1 MDTTL
6 LVVEQS
12 GLARAAL
19 TVSGVVQGVGF
30 RPYVM
35 RLARRLGVAG
45 WVRNAG
51 DAVQIEV
58 EGPESAL
65 TTFVRTLPEEL
76 PPGAVVR
83 SLREERVAPLGASGF
98 HIESSAST
106 TSPTA
111 APIPPDAA
119 PCDRCLSEITTPG
132 ARREGYPFTSCT
144 ACGPRFT
151 IARGVPFDRGR
162 TTLSGFTLCAACR
175 AEYEAP
181 GDHRCHA
188 QTIACPECGPRLVWI
203 AARPPAPPAPPHQTG
218 APPGEPLPLAE
229 GPDALSL
236 AARALRH
243 GKILALKGVGGY
255 QLLADARDEAA
266 VAELRRRKHREEK
279 PFAVLFASLDEA
291 LLRCDITGDERR
303 ELTSP
308 AAPIVLCATRAGSDL
323 APAVAMGSPLTG
335 ALLPASPL
343 HHLLARAAGGPLV
356 CTSGN
361 PSSEPLCTDDAEALD
376 RLGALADL
384 FLAHD
389 RPIARPCDDSVV
401 RVTPAGTTVL
411 RRARGFVPSS
421 IPRPRGGPAVLALGG
436 HMKSAIAL
444 AWGREVIVSQH
455 IGDLDDARS
464 LALLRSTID
473 DLLVFTGSRPE
484 IVACDAHPDY
494 GSTRVAEEIAARL
507 GVPLVRVQHH
517 HAHIAA
523 VLAEQ
528 GLSGPVL
535 GFAWDGT
542 GDGGDGTVWGGE
554 ALACDGATSRRV
566 AHLRPFSL
574 PGGDRASREPRRAA
588 AGLLAEIGQ
597 IDRAPGLDE
606 RERATLARMIARGV
620 HSPRTTSMGRL
631 FDAIAAIVGLRA
643 VTSFEG
649 QAAME
654 LEHAATGDLVEDP
667 YPMGILGD
675 APPFVIDWEPLAL
688 AVLADVK
695 AGVDRG
701 EIARR
706 FHAALADAALGVS
719 RRLGLARVAL
729 GGGCFQNT
737 RLTSAVRARL
747 SEAGFEVLTASR
759 VPPNDGGLAL
769 GQAHVATERLFACPP
784 DGEAQSRVLRPPPRG
799 RGRDG
804 ERS

>member
-1 MDTTL
+1 
-6 LVVEQS
+6 LVPS
-12 GLARAAL
+12 SLGRTALA
-19 TVSGVVQGVGF
+19 VSGVVQGVGF
-30 RPYVM
+30 RPYVL
-35 RLARRLGVAG
+35 RLAQRLGVAG

-51 DAVQIEV
+51 DTVQIEV
-58 EGPESAL
+58 EGPESAV

-98 HIESSAST
+98 HIEPSAAAA
-106 TSPTA
+106 SPTA

-132 ARREGYPFTSCT
+132 ARREGYAFTSCT
-144 ACGPRFT
+144 ACGPRYT
-151 IARGVPFDRGR
+151 IARGVPYDRGR
-162 TTLSGFTLCAACR
+162 TTFSGFILCAACR
-175 AEYEAP
+175 AEYEDP
-181 GDHRCHA
+181 EDHRCHA
-188 QTIACPECGPRLVWI
+188 QTIACPECGPRLVLI
-203 AARPPAPPAPPHQTG
+203 AARSPAPPALPRPTAG
-218 APPGEPLPLAE
+218 PPLATSSE
-229 GPDALSL
+229 SAPLAKGPEALTL
-236 AARALRH
+236 AARALQH
-243 GKILALKGVGGY
+243 GEILALKGVGGY

-291 LLRCDITGDERR
+291 LLRCDLTGDERR
-303 ELTSP
+303 ELTSQ

-343 HHLLARAAGGPLV
+343 HHLLARAFGGPLV

-361 PSSEPLCTDDAEALD
+361 PSSEPLCTDDAEAMD
-376 RLGALADL
+376 RLGTIADL
-384 FLAHD
+384 FLSHD

-401 RVTPAGTTVL
+401 RVMPSGTTVL

-421 IPRPRGGPAVLALGG
+421 IPRPRGGPTVLALGG
-436 HMKSAIAL
+436 HMKSAVAL

-455 IGDLDDARS
+455 IGDLDDAKS

-473 DLLVFTGSRPE
+473 DLLVFTGARPE

-507 GVPLVRVQHH
+507 GAALVRVQHH

-523 VLAEQ
+523 VMAEQ

-554 ALACDGATSRRV
+554 ALRCDGATSRRV

-597 IDRAPGLDE
+597 IDLAPCLDE
-606 RERATLARMIARGV
+606 RERDTFARMISRGT

-631 FDAIAAIVGLRA
+631 FDAIAALVGLRA

-654 LEHAATGDLVEDP
+654 LEHAAAGDLVDHP
-667 YPMGILGD
+667 YPMSILGE
-675 APPFVIDWEPLAL
+675 APPFVIDWEPLVV

-695 AGVDRG
+695 ARAARS

-706 FHAALADAALGVS
+706 FHAALADAAVGVS
-719 RRLGLARVAL
+719 RRLGLARIVL

-737 RLTSAVRARL
+737 RLTAAVQMRL
-747 SEAGFEVLTASR
+747 SGAGFEVITASR
-759 VPPNDGGLAL
+759 IPPNDGGLAL
-769 GQAHVATERLFACPP
+769 GQAHVATERLFACHP
-784 DGEAQSRVLRPPPRG
+784 DGEAQSRVLRSPPQGPE
-799 RGRDG
+799 RDG